1 MADYNKVLLI
11 GRLTQDLELRF
22 TPSGTP
28 VTDIRLA
35 TSRNFTTKDG
45 DRREE
50 TLFIDVTVW
59 GRQAENC
66 CQYLRKGRQV
76 FVEGY
81 LKMDSW
87 EDKNTGDRRTKYGV
101 VAERVQFLD
110 GPQRSDDN
118 SGPPP
123 SRSSS
128 YDDYGSPEPRRS
140 SPSPASA
147 APDPVASYDPPPPTD
162 DEDPEADIPF

>member
-22 TPSGTP
+22 TPTGTP

-35 TSRNFTTKDG
+35 TSRSFTTKDG
-45 DRREE
+45 DRRED

-66 CQYLRKGRQV
+66 CQYLRKGSQV

-101 VAERVQFLD
+101 VADRVQFLD
-110 GPQRSDDN
+110 SPRRSDDD

-123 SRSSS
+123 SRSAS
-128 YDDYGSPEPRRS
+128 YDDDGSQAPRRS
-140 SPSPASA
+140 APAPTA
-147 APDPVASYDPPPPTD
+147 PAPDPAGSYDPPPPTD